1 MRKSKQNSTGNL
13 VEKEQQRQDLG
24 FGTNTIHTNTRMI
37 RSDGTINVRRIGQSF
52 EAKLNLYHRLITMHW
67 LMLVAVVFLSY
78 LFINFFFAGIYY
90 YIGTEH
96 LVGMKST
103 EPLSAFG
110 DAFFFSSQTLTTV
123 GYGHISP
130 SGILTNI
137 VASVE
142 ALVGLMLFAI
152 ITGLLY
158 GRFSRPNPKVLFS
171 KNALIAPYLDTNAL
185 MFRLVNEKSN
195 QIVNLSANVTFSR
208 NETNEAGKIVRKY
221 YNLPLERSL
230 VRLFPMSWTI
240 VHAITDESP
249 LFNETQESL
258 AADDTEI
265 IITLDGINDTYA
277 DQIFIRHSYL
287 YSEFVWG
294 AKFVDMMLTDNEQ
307 YQIDLSMLSDFEKV
321 ALNN

>member
-1 MRKSKQNSTGNL
+1 MRKSKRNSTGNL

-67 LMLVAVVFLSY
+67 LALVAVVFLSY

-130 SGILTNI
+130 SGILTNVI
-137 VASVE
+137 ASVE

-195 QIVNLSANVTFSR
+195 PIVNLSANVTFSR

-258 AADDTEI
+258 AAADTEI

-294 AKFVDMMLTDNEQ
+294 AKFVNMMLTDNEQ

>member
-1 MRKSKQNSTGNL
+1 MRKSKQNSSGNL

-294 AKFVDMMLTDNEQ
+294 AKFVNMMLTDNEQ